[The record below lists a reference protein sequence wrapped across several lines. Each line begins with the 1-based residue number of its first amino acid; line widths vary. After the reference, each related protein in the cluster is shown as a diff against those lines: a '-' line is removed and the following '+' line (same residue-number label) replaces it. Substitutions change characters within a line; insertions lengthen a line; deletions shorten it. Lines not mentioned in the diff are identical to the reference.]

1 MAGSPGTGEPGL
13 KGELVSRA
21 KGFSILSGVAW
32 RLLELP
38 IVYGVD
44 GVRGTYGSGFRVPGF
59 FKSCGLG
66 FRMQGQGGGLT
77 TV

>member
-1 MAGSPGTGEPGL
+1 MAGSSGTGEPGL

-32 RLLELP
+32 HLLELP

-44 GVRGTYGSGFRVPGF
+44 GVRGLTGQVLEYRDFSRV
-59 FKSCGLG
+59 
-66 FRMQGQGGGLT
+66 
-77 TV
+77 VV